1 MRKVLLFSAVATVA
15 FFVTLEA
22 PVRPEVG
29 FHVDFEPAGPA
40 VQVSLSAQTAPFG
53 DTRTL

>member
-1 MRKVLLFSAVATVA
+1 MRKVLLFSAVATIA

-22 PVRPEVG
+22 PVRPEAG
-29 FHVDFEPAGPA
+29 FHADFEPAGPA
-40 VQVSLSAQTAPFG
+40 VQVSLSAPIATFG